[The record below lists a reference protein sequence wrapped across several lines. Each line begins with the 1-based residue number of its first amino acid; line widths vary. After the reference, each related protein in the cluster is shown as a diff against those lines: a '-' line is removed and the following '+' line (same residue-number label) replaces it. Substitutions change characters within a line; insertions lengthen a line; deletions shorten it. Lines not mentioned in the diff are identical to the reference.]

1 MTNTTELFQTMK
13 AAELAYNAD
22 DMNTAK
28 LDVLEA
34 AEKAYFAALTKR
46 QAQWDALPAG
56 ERKDSAEQN
65 AHDTNVETDF
75 DGDRL
80 RWLEIALGTYEEIG
94 TY

>member
-13 AAELAYNAD
+13 AAELAFNAD
-22 DMNTAK
+22 DMNTEK
-28 LDVLEA
+28 LDVLEV
-34 AEKAYFAALTKR
+34 AERAYFAEVAKR
-46 QAQWDALPAG
+46 RAEWDALPAG

-65 AHDTNVETDF
+65 AFDTEGTNVDQ
-75 DGDRL
+75 L

>member
-1 MTNTTELFQTMK
+1 MATTELFQIMK
-13 AAELAYNAD
+13 TAEIAFNAD

-34 AEKAYFAALTKR
+34 AEKAYFVVLSKRAAEW
-46 QAQWDALPAG
+46 AALPAG

-65 AHDTNVETDF
+65 AHDTEDTAIDQ
-75 DGDRL
+75 L
-80 RWLEIALGTYEEIG
+80 RWYEIALGTYEEIG

>member
-13 AAELAYNAD
+13 TAEAAFNAD

-28 LDVLEA
+28 LDVLET
-34 AEKAYFAALTKR
+34 AEKAYFAKVTELRAKW
-46 QAQWDALPAG
+46 AALPED

-65 AHDTNVETDF
+65 AHDTEDTAVDQ
-75 DGDRL
+75 L
-80 RWLEIALGTYEEIG
+80 RWYEIALSTYEEIG